1 MKYLDTN
8 VILRYLTRDDPVK
21 AQACYDFFQ
30 RVKTG
35 EEVVITCEA
44 VITEVVYVLASTKQ
58 YRLSREDVR
67 ARLVPILSLKG
78 LHLPLQRVYL
88 QALDIYVEHPRLD
101 FEDALL
107 VAHMAKRKVKEIVSY
122 DEDFDRVPSVTRV
135 TPPFPARP
143 TNPN

>member
-1 MKYLDTN
+1 MRYLDTN

-21 AQACYDFFQ
+21 AQACYEFFQ
-30 RVKTG
+30 RVKAG

-44 VITEVVYVLASTKQ
+44 VIAEVVYVLASTRQ
-58 YRLSREDVR
+58 YQLSRDDIR

-88 QALDIYVEHPRLD
+88 QALDVYVENPRLD

-107 VAHMAKRKVKEIVSY
+107 VAHMAKRKVTEIYSY
-122 DEDFDRVPSVTRV
+122 DQGFDKVPAVTRV
-135 TPPFPARP
+135 TPAPPEYPAS
-143 TNPN
+143 T

>member
-21 AQACYDFFQ
+21 AQACFEFFQ

-44 VITEVVYVLASTKQ
+44 VIAEVVYVLASTRQ
-58 YRLSREDVR
+58 YKLSREDIR

-88 QALDIYVEHPRLD
+88 QALDIYVEHPKLD

-107 VAHMAKRKVKEIVSY
+107 VAHMAKRKVQEIVSY
-122 DEDFDRVPSVTRV
+122 DEDFDRVPGVTRI
-135 TPPFPARP
+135 TPTLPISTHKPK
-143 TNPN
+143 